1 MRESKRSRICAMFL
15 LLALVVFSAACGKK
29 VAPNRAAPPP
39 PVSDGG
45 GRSTPSIGKPEINSF
60 TAEPST
66 IEKGQSSTLSWSI
79 SNATDMSIDHGVG
92 AVQSRAQRQVF
103 PSATTTYTLT
113 AIGPS
118 GTDLFRC
125 YALPTGLTADKYV
138 VAYEVRPGN
147 PRVVH
152 HTLNFID
159 TSGRGRAMANEQQE
173 KDKDA
178 ADLQD
183 HGPGYS
189 RRMGVGFL
197 PRGGIGGWAPGQ
209 VPHYLP
215 EGVGYYVPKGSDVV
229 MQVHYHRTGRVEKD
243 RTRLGLYFA
252 KQPADKP

>member
-103 PSATTTYTLT
+103 PSASRLR
-113 AIGPS
+113 PCKRS
-118 GTDLFRC
+118 
-125 YALPTGLTADKYV
+125 
-138 VAYEVRPGN
+138 VRPRAASFSAIARPM
-147 PRVVH
+147 PR
-152 HTLNFID
+152 L
-159 TSGRGRAMANEQQE
+159 
-173 KDKDA
+173 
-178 ADLQD
+178 
-183 HGPGYS
+183 
-189 RRMGVGFL
+189 
-197 PRGGIGGWAPGQ
+197 AP
-209 VPHYLP
+209 
-215 EGVGYYVPKGSDVV
+215 V
-229 MQVHYHRTGRVEKD
+229 MR
-243 RTRLGLYFA
+243 
-252 KQPADKP
+252 